1 MGIEMRSF
9 TQHFPFRLFCNRSG
23 NEVLLD
29 RLHEESFLP
38 ESMKSLVSSKE
49 RDK

>member
-9 TQHFPFRLFCNRSG
+9 TQHFPFRLFCHRPG

-29 RLHEESFLP
+29 KLYEESSMP